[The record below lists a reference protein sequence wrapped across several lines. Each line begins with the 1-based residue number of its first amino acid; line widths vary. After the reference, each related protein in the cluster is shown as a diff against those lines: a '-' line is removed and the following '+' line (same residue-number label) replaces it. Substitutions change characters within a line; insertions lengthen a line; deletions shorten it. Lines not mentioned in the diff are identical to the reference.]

1 MPRSGGPYAA
11 AVPAR
16 PLEEVLAGKTPGR
29 IVDVI
34 ERMRAITA
42 ALPPSDGVACFTALY
57 LAVTEAVYD
66 ALRPGAFRDPR
77 FVRWLDVVFANLF
90 FEALRDLTLRTR
102 PAPRAW
108 RPLVERRDRR
118 GIAALQFA
126 LAGMNAHI
134 NRDLPVALVET
145 WRALRIEPSRPSPQY
160 DDFTRINDVLAETEE
175 RVKARF
181 ATGALGHL
189 DRALGRDDDV
199 LAMWNVRRAR
209 EAAWSNGETL
219 WALRHTPHLRG
230 RFLTTLDGLVGF
242 ASRGLLRQ
250 LSLPT

>member
-1 MPRSGGPYAA
+1 MLAA
-11 AVPAR
+11 MATPT
-16 PLEEVLAGKTPGR
+16 LEEVLAAKPPGR

-34 ERMRAITA
+34 ARMRAIQA
-42 ALPPSDGVACFTALY
+42 ALPPADGVACFNALY
-57 LAVTEAVYD
+57 LAVTEAVNE

-77 FVRWLDVVFANLF
+77 FVRWLDVAFANLF
-90 FEALRDLTLRTR
+90 FEALRDLTLGTR

-108 RPLVERRDRR
+108 RPLVERRGRR

-145 WRALRIEPSRPSPQY
+145 WRALGIAPRRPSPQY
-160 DDFTRINDVLAETEE
+160 DDFTRLNDVLADTEE

-181 ATGALGHL
+181 ATGVLAHVDHALGEH
-189 DRALGRDDDV
+189 DDV
-199 LAMWNVRRAR
+199 LALWNVRSAR

-219 WALRHTPHLRG
+219 WALPHAPGVRA
-230 RFLTTLDGLVGF
+230 RFLDTLDGLVGF
-242 ASRGLLRQ
+242 ASRGLLRPV
-250 LSLPT
+250 SPVFGD

>member
-1 MPRSGGPYAA
+1 MPAP
-11 AVPAR
+11 
-16 PLEEVLAGKTPGR
+16 PLEEVLAGKAPGR

-34 ERMRAITA
+34 EKMRAIAA

-57 LAVTEAVYD
+57 LAVTEAVHD
-66 ALRPGAFRDPR
+66 ALQPGAFRDPR

-90 FEALRDLTLRTR
+90 FEALRGVTTGAR

-108 RPLVERRDRR
+108 RPLLERRGRR
-118 GIAALQFA
+118 GIAGLQFA

-145 WRALRIEPSRPSPQY
+145 WRALRIEPRRPSPQY
-160 DDFTRINDVLAETEE
+160 DDFRRVNDVLAETEE

-181 ATGALGHL
+181 ATGVLGHL
-189 DRALGRDDDV
+189 DGALGRDDDV

-209 EAAWSNGETL
+209 DAAWINAETL
-219 WALRHTPHLRG
+219 WALRGAPHLRA
-230 RFLTTLDGLVGF
+230 RFLDTLDGLVGF
-242 ASRGLLRQ
+242 ASRGLLRP
-250 LSLPT
+250 LTLP